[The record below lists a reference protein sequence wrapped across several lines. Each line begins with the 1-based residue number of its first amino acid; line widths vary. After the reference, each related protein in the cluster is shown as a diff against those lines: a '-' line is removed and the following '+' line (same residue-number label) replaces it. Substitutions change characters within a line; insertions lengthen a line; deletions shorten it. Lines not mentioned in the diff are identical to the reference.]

1 MIVISDTSPLCYL
14 LLIDLVDLLPQLY
27 GRVIIPQA
35 VRDELSAPGAP
46 DIVQIWISQ
55 PPEWLEIQTITNQPD
70 LMLSQLDLGELEAI
84 ALAEQLGA
92 DAILL
97 DDREARQIATERG
110 LEIIGLLGILGAAAS
125 SGLVDFSIAIERLQQ
140 TTFRASSRLIQSL
153 LERYQQNE

>member
-70 LMLSQLDLGELEAI
+70 MMLSQLDLGELEAI

-125 SGLVDFSIAIERLQQ
+125 RGLVDFSIAIERLQQ

>member
-1 MIVISDTSPLCYL
+1 MIVISDTSPLGYL

-70 LMLSQLDLGELEAI
+70 MMLSQLDLGELEAI

-125 SGLVDFSIAIERLQQ
+125 RGLVDFSIAIERLQQ